1 MFVCKHESIAN
12 LLFICN
18 SRLLAKVTS
27 SPLVYLHHKAI
38 NNNSFATIYNGWDI
52 TIWLI
57 MCLYHFHKLLT
68 QTLNKPTV
76 YLVIL

>member
-1 MFVCKHESIAN
+1 MFVCKHASIAN

-38 NNNSFATIYNGWDI
+38 NNTSFATIYTMAEI
-52 TIWLI
+52 L
-57 MCLYHFHKLLT
+57 LYG
-68 QTLNKPTV
+68 
-76 YLVIL
+76 